1 MNQEELF
8 TVRRWRKHRVEV
20 PLFCAFS
27 AVLLLTGC
35 QGTGVSASPSATSQ
49 AQPPEPVRHVV
60 VVGDS
65 LSTGLGTSAKDA
77 WPSLI
82 NDSPLAKSMN
92 VEISNE
98 SQNSSGFLSVGSK
111 NSTFITQTEEGVT
124 QDTSMVLFFG
134 SENDRDQ
141 DLQELESAVGETLAI
156 AKQKA
161 PNAKLVM
168 VGPPAYITNPEPN
181 RLAVR
186 DALKNAAQGAA
197 VEFVDPIAEGWI
209 FNDVDRLVG
218 PDGVH
223 PSVEGQQDLQE
234 KMRGLIISALGEQ
247 STDLGG

>member
-1 MNQEELF
+1 MYQEELF
-8 TVRRWRKHRVEV
+8 TARRWRKHRVAV

-27 AVLLLTGC
+27 VVLLLTGC
-35 QGTGVSASPSATSQ
+35 QGTGASTPPAATSQ
-49 AQPPEPVRHVV
+49 APEPVRHVV

-111 NSTFITQTEEGVT
+111 NSTFTTQTEEGVT
-124 QDTSMVLFFG
+124 PDTSMVLFFG
-134 SENDRDQ
+134 SENDRGQ
-141 DLQELESAVGETLAI
+141 DLQKLESAVVKTLAI

-161 PNAKLVM
+161 SNVKLVM
-168 VGPPAYITNPEPN
+168 VGPPAYISTPEPN

-186 DALKNAAQGAA
+186 DALKSAARNAA

-234 KMRGLIISALGEQ
+234 KMGGLIASALGARN
-247 STDLGG
+247 TDLGG